1 MKKYWIIQRIIAIIL
16 VIAIITPLALAGGG
30 NKYFKKGRKFE
41 AAEQWD
47 LAAEQYAL
55 ALSED
60 PGNPEYKLHLLRSL
74 SRASLTFMERGK
86 TLAEQGDYEGAYQ
99 AFRQAYSYDN
109 SNEMALARMK
119 NMLEKLGI
127 SNDGPDSFG
136 NDDLKKTSLSSDT
149 NNQKNIALSIS
160 NFRPQNFSFRDAPAS
175 VVINTIAKQ
184 SNLNVVYDDQI
195 VRLIESKK
203 VNFDLEGV
211 TAPKALEVFLS
222 TQRYAFAPITRRT
235 IVIFQD
241 VALNRQKYEDLLI
254 RTFYI
259 KNAVAKDIA
268 QPLQQALTV
277 PGTGKPLQIIPID
290 KLNALVVRETKENL
304 ALIETM
310 LERLDKAQSEVVM
323 DVNLY
328 EVTDNALVQIGNQLL
343 SSTGNRNVGLD
354 SLGGIGQNSIRR
366 ISPGGIFDST
376 LGIALSVPNSTISLL
391 QSKSVGKLVASTQI
405 RAFEGENA
413 SVNIGSRVPIRSATI
428 PTGTVVT
435 GGQGQG
441 QNQGQNQFNFPGSIG
456 GVEQITYENVGLNIN
471 ISKPTVLYDYV
482 QMMFEIESS
491 SVVPDPDPQ
500 RRNNP
505 TFTQRKVKGTTRIK
519 EGETSIVTSVM
530 RLDKSEGASGIP
542 ILSFIPIAG
551 RFFATPNNSS
561 MSTNIVVTVTPHVL
575 RAPNVS
581 DSDLAMLSVNTLTLE
596 QMVATADLL
605 DQQDKE
611 AKQNPQSNPQNNPQ
625 KSVPPQS
632 NPPIQGVNQRPVQPV
647 QPSNVT
653 RPISN
658 NNQPLQNTSPIQN
671 PPPAPIDTGSEAPVN
686 NIDKTNNSNN
696 PNNSNNETEKNQE
709 ATSTSPVTVMARV
722 LNPEIKVNQT
732 GLIAVVLS
740 SSNVPMLE
748 ANLALRFNPAVI
760 KVTAVRDG
768 GVMSIGA
775 IAEFNYSDGGDT
787 VIVNA
792 RRPSGAAPVPAF
804 GQLAL
809 IYFQAVGTGS
819 ADLNLSEAQLIGANG
834 QSLLVTLVNSNVEV
848 KADTQPNTGG
858 NDATT
863 DDEEED
869 DEDE

>member
-160 NFRPQNFSFRDAPAS
+160 KFRPQNFSFRDAPAS

-203 VNFDLEGV
+203 VNFELEGV
-211 TAPKALEVFLS
+211 TAPKALEVFLA

-235 IVIFQD
+235 VVIFQD

-277 PGTGKPLQIIPID
+277 PGTGKPIQIIPID

-328 EVTDNALVQIGNQLL
+328 EVTDNALVQI
-343 SSTGNRNVGLD
+343 GLD

-435 GGQGQG
+435 SGTGQG
-441 QNQGQNQFNFPGSIG
+441 QNQNQNQFNFPGSVG

-581 DSDLAMLSVNTLTLE
+581 ESDLAMLSVNTLTLE

-605 DQQDKE
+605 DEQDKE
-611 AKQNPQSNPQNNPQ
+611 AKAKQDPQQNNPQ
-625 KSVPPQS
+625 NDPQRSVSPQ
-632 NPPIQGVNQRPVQPV
+632 NNLPVQGVNNQKPVQPT
-647 QPSNVT
+647 SNVT
-653 RPISN
+653 RPVN
-658 NNQPLQNTSPIQN
+658 NSSQPIQNNVAPIQN
-671 PPPAPIDTGSEAPVN
+671 PPPAPVDTGSEAPIN
-686 NIDKTNNSNN
+686 NNSS
-696 PNNSNNETEKNQE
+696 NSSNSTVEPEKNQE

-722 LNPEIKVNQT
+722 LNPEVRVGQT

-748 ANLALRFNPAVI
+748 ANLALRFNPSVI
-760 KVTAVRDG
+760 KITAVRDG
-768 GVMSIGA
+768 GIMSFSGA
-775 IAEFNYSDGGDT
+775 TAEFNYSDGGDT

-792 RRPSGAAPVPAF
+792 RRPSGAAPVAAF

-809 IYFQAVGTGS
+809 VYFQAIGAGS

-848 KADTQPNTGG
+848 KADTPPNTGG
-858 NDATT
+858 NDGTV
-863 DDEEED
+863 DDEED
-869 DEDE
+869 DEDDE

>member
-1 MKKYWIIQRIIAIIL
+1 MKKYWIIQRLIAIIL

-109 SNEMALARMK
+109 SNEMALSRMK

-127 SNDGPDSFG
+127 SNDGADSFG
-136 NDDLKKTSLSSDT
+136 NDDLKKTSLSNDT
-149 NNQKNIALSIS
+149 SNAKNIALSIS
-160 NFRPQNFSFRDAPAS
+160 NFRPQNFSFREAPAS

-184 SNLNVVYDDQI
+184 SKLNVVYDDQI

-203 VNFDLEGV
+203 VNFELEGV
-211 TAPKALEVFLS
+211 TAPKALEVFLA

-277 PGTGKPLQIIPID
+277 PGTGKPIQIIPID

-343 SSTGNRNVGLD
+343 TSTADRNVGLNN
-354 SLGGIGQNSIRR
+354 LGGVGQNSLRR

-376 LGIALSVPNSTISLL
+376 LGIALSVPGSTISLL
-391 QSKSVGKLVASTQI
+391 QTKSIGKLVASTQI
-405 RAFEGENA
+405 RAFEGEAA

-428 PTGTVVT
+428 PTGTVVAT
-435 GGQGQG
+435 GQGQGQG
-441 QNQGQNQFNFPGSIG
+441 QNQNQFNFPGSIG

-491 SVVPDPDPQ
+491 SVVPASDP
-500 RRNNP
+500 RSNP

-530 RLDKSEGASGIP
+530 RLDRSEGASGLP
-542 ILSFIPIAG
+542 VLSFIPIVG

-575 RAPNVS
+575 RAPNVNE
-581 DSDLAMLSVNTLTLE
+581 SDLAMLSVNTLTLE

-605 DQQDKE
+605 DQQDDEAK
-611 AKQNPQSNPQNNPQ
+611 AKQNPQNTPQNNPQ
-625 KSVPPQS
+625 KSAPPQS
-632 NPPIQGVNQRPVQPV
+632 NPPIQGVTQRPVQPV
-647 QPSNVT
+647 QPQNVT
-653 RPISN
+653 RPVSN
-658 NNQPLQNTSPIQN
+658 NNLPLQNTTAPIQN
-671 PPPAPIDTGSEAPVN
+671 PPPAPVDTGSSAPIN
-686 NIDKTNNSNN
+686 NIDKTNNSDS
-696 PNNSNNETEKNQE
+696 SNVEPEKNQE

-722 LNPEIKVNQT
+722 LNPEVKTGQT

-768 GVMSIGA
+768 GLMSLSGA

-792 RRPSGAAPVPAF
+792 RRPSGASPVPAF

-809 IYFQAVGTGS
+809 VYFQAVGAGS

-834 QSLLVTLVNSNVEV
+834 QSLLVSLVNSNVEV
-848 KADTQPNTGG
+848 KADVQPNTGG
-858 NDATT
+858 NDGTI
-863 DDEEED
+863 DDEED
-869 DEDE
+869 DEEDE